1 MRRRSSVR
9 LYWELG
15 KIHEKLGDLEMKL
28 GAIEL
33 LLVRLF
39 GEDKK

>member
-1 MRRRSSVR
+1 MRRKSSVR

-15 KIHEKLGDLEMKL
+15 QIHQKLDALEMKL